1 MDEPPFR
8 SGIVT
13 VAGPP
18 NTGKSTLVN
27 ALVGSKVAIT
37 TPVPQTTRT
46 ALRGIVHRPEAQI
59 VLVDTPGI
67 HRPLHR
73 LGEGM
78 VRTARNRL
86 AEGDVTLFV
95 ADASRPPGEE
105 AHLAAEAVRASAVP
119 VLAAVNKCDRASAE
133 EIDRVTRWLQDA
145 LGPVEVHV
153 ISALRGDG
161 LEALVEALIR
171 RLPPGP
177 PLFPEG
183 DRTDQ
188 PLAVL
193 IQEIIREKAILH
205 TRDEVPHSIAVEV
218 EDLQPRPERGI
229 TYIRATVHVERP
241 SQKKILIGEGGR
253 MIREIGRASREEIES
268 LLGSRVYLDLW
279 VTVSEGWRERVDRL
293 RQFYPD
299 LARDVP
305 SP

>member
-46 ALRGIVHRPEAQI
+46 ALRGIVHRPGAQI

-119 VLAAVNKCDRASAE
+119 VLAAVNKCDRAAAE

-161 LEALVEALIR
+161 LDALVEALVR

-188 PLAVL
+188 PL
-193 IQEIIREKAILH
+193 
-205 TRDEVPHSIAVEV
+205 AVEV

>member
-1 MDEPPFR
+1 MPDVPEFR
-8 SGIVT
+8 SGVVT

-46 ALRGIVHRPEAQI
+46 ALRGIVHRPNAQI

-78 VRTARNRL
+78 VRTARHRID
-86 AEGDVTLFV
+86 EGDVTLFL
-95 ADASRPPGEE
+95 ADASRLPGEE
-105 AHLAAEAVRASAVP
+105 AQLAADAVRGSRVP
-119 VLAAVNKCDRASAE
+119 VLAALNKCDRASPE
-133 EIDRVTRWLQDA
+133 EADRVERWVQEA
-145 LGPVEVHV
+145 LGPVEVHR

-161 LEALVEALIR
+161 LGPLVDALIA

-183 DRTDQ
+183 DLTDQ
-188 PLAVL
+188 PLATLV
-193 IQEIIREKAILH
+193 QEIIREKAILH
-205 TRDEVPHSIAVEV
+205 THDEVPHAIAVEV
-218 EDLQPRPERGI
+218 EEIRPRPERGI
-229 TYIRATVHVERP
+229 TYIRATIHVERP

-253 MIREIGRASREEIES
+253 MIREIGRLSREEIES
-268 LLGSRVYLDLW
+268 LVGSRVYLDLW
-279 VTVSEGWRERVDRL
+279 VTVSEDWRERLDRV
-293 RQFYPD
+293 RQFYPE
-299 LARDVP
+299 LAREAP
-305 SP
+305 

>member
-46 ALRGIVHRPEAQI
+46 ALRGIVHRPGAQI

-67 HRPLHR
+67 HRPLH
-73 LGEGM
+73 
-78 VRTARNRL
+78 RL

-119 VLAAVNKCDRASAE
+119 VLAAVNKCDRAAAE

-161 LEALVEALIR
+161 LEALVEALVR

-229 TYIRATVHVERP
+229 TYIRATVLVERP

-268 LLGSRVYLDLW
+268 LL
-279 VTVSEGWRERVDRL
+279 
-293 RQFYPD
+293 
-299 LARDVP
+299 
-305 SP
+305 